1 MFQVDY
7 NEVIQE
13 LLTYMRNSSE
23 KSDKEKKKKSNFPYF
38 KGGQLILYLHSKCFF
53 PTLAMYE
60 QFKLFDLFG

>member
-38 KGGQLILYLHSKCFF
+38 KGGQLILYLHSKMFF
-53 PTLAMYE
+53 PHISYVWTI
-60 QFKLFDLFG
+60 